1 MQRPDRTLSAET
13 APEIDCAVRSI
24 VSGGF
29 ERTVALLTVWRDV
42 LETGA
47 KQLLEKETLNE
58 PELQSLRDA
67 LHASATSETV
77 AVRSTG

>member
-42 LETGA
+42 LEAGA
-47 KQLLEKETLNE
+47 KQL
-58 PELQSLRDA
+58 QIGA
-67 LHASATSETV
+67 
-77 AVRSTG
+77 